1 MDVVRLEQQ
10 DDEDI
15 LNSMNKSTPKSA
27 QWKATKFGI
36 KLFGSW

>member
-1 MDVVRLEQQ
+1 MDVVKLEQQ

-15 LNSMNKSTPKSA
+15 LNCMDKSTPKSA

-36 KLFGSW
+36 KLIDSW